1 MSSLDEILK
10 QKAKEIPEYLSVVEI
25 PDTVEA
31 VIEKYQFKADKN
43 GVESLFL
50 TLRTRDNKRIVQKY
64 PPSTWRELEK
74 AFEKLGGTENL
85 TDKYIKW
92 EKGLIGRIQ
101 KPRLIPKA
109 LTEKWEDNNNL

>member
-1 MSSLDEILK
+1 MTDFIKILK
-10 QKAKEIPEYLSVVEI
+10 EKAEEIPEYISVSEI
-25 PDTVEA
+25 PDEVIA
-31 VIEKYQFKADKN
+31 AIEKYQFKADKN

-50 TLRTRDNKRIVQKY
+50 TLRTKDNKRIVQKY

-85 TDKYIKW
+85 TNKYIKW

-109 LTEKWEDNNNL
+109 VTEK